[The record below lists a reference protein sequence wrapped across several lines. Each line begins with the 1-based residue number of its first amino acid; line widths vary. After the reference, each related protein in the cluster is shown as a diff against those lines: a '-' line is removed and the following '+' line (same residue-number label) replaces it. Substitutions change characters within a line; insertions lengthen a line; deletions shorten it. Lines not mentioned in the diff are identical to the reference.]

1 MISERPGR
9 APAGR
14 RTLDPPRAIPSAR
27 LSPPIGT
34 STGSLIS
41 VVVQDRS
48 TFFREALACILAA
61 EPGLHVAT
69 QVEGADQLLDAT
81 RTTTPDVVFLEV
93 QSTPWEVAA
102 LLEDLARLSVPPRL
116 VGVGRP
122 AERRGLHRLDG
133 RLLARTAPAEEFVRA
148 AGVEPCVDAAHQTPL
163 DFSQIAEQGFTEREL
178 RILSL
183 LGAGWTTVQI
193 SERLKLSPRSI
204 RGIRERVLAKLGA
217 QSSAQAVAEAI
228 RRGLLGPGSDG

>member
-1 MISERPGR
+1 MSN
-9 APAGR
+9 
-14 RTLDPPRAIPSAR
+14 
-27 LSPPIGT
+27 
-34 STGSLIS
+34 GSLIS
-41 VVVQDRS
+41 VVVQDRL

-61 EPGLHVAT
+61 EPGLHVAR
-69 QVEGADQLLDAT
+69 QVEGAEQLLEVTSAAA
-81 RTTTPDVVFLEV
+81 PDVVFLEV
-93 QSTPWEVAA
+93 QSTPWEIEV
-102 LLEDLARLSVPPRL
+102 LLEDLAGLGGPPRL

-133 RLLARTAPAEEFVRA
+133 RLLARTAPAEDFVRA
-148 AGVEPCVDAAHQTPL
+148 AGVEPSAVGADQTPL
-163 DFSQIAEQGFTEREL
+163 DFSHVADQGFTEREL

-193 SERLKLSPRSI
+193 SERLQLSPRSI